1 MTPIPNLDLPIRTIF
16 CIGRNYLEHARELG
30 NPRPAEPV
38 VFLKPVSAVCTGGEA
53 IVLPPGVGRVDH
65 EVEMVVAIGRG
76 GRHISEESALDH
88 VAGFGVGI
96 DVTARDL
103 QDKAKQKALPWAV
116 AKGYD
121 SFAPL
126 GSFVSAAQVPDPAAL
141 TIRLTVN
148 GEVRQDGR
156 TADMIWDVAALI
168 AYTSSIFSLAPGD
181 LIFTGTPSGV
191 GPLAAGDRLVAEL
204 EPIGAR
210 LEIGVE
216 SRAPRQ

>member
-1 MTPIPNLDLPIRTIF
+1 MTTIPNLDLPIRTIF

-38 VFLKPVSAVCTGGEA
+38 VFLKPVSAVCADGEA
-53 IVLPPGVGRVDH
+53 IVLPVGVGRVDH
-65 EVEMVVAIGRG
+65 EVELVVAIGRA
-76 GRHISEESALDH
+76 GRRIAAEHALHH
-88 VAGFGVGI
+88 VAGYGVGI

-121 SFAPL
+121 TFAPL
-126 GSFVSAAQVPDPAAL
+126 GSFVPAAKVPDPSAL
-141 TIRLTVN
+141 TIRLAVN
-148 GEVRQDGR
+148 SEIRQNGR

-191 GPLAAGDRLVAEL
+191 GPLAAGDRLVAAL

-210 LEIGVE
+210 LEIGVVGG
-216 SRAPRQ
+216 ATPQ